1 MFEQN
6 NKEYS
11 LLPDMCCLKFCL
23 KLINF
28 KLISLSRPFDWAYAF
43 KVIFLFG
50 SNDVFLN
57 LVFFFKNNHIFCLGS
72 GFSKNI
78 YVYLNEKSSDK
89 VNLSSFMGIHK
100 IKNVIFQIVNPRA
113 ISNGFCLILHTRT
126 YKNWV
131 SGVFRSVDKF
141 RAINFM

>member
-11 LLPDMCCLKFCL
+11 LLPDMYCSKFCL

-57 LVFFFKNNHIFCLGS
+57 LVFFQK
-72 GFSKNI
+72 
-78 YVYLNEKSSDK
+78 
-89 VNLSSFMGIHK
+89 
-100 IKNVIFQIVNPRA
+100 
-113 ISNGFCLILHTRT
+113 
-126 YKNWV
+126 
-131 SGVFRSVDKF
+131 
-141 RAINFM
+141 